1 MSLQQHLAPFN
12 MLWKSYWKSGSNQLA
27 LRGSWQLCIGTIW
40 NPCVWVSLGYLW
52 GIFGPLEPGK
62 AEKKWETLREPSCR
76 LNESVQCPLLSFTV
90 AGSEEVPSKHWE
102 SLNLK
107 QIVQDVSLLITVE
120 KSALLTSTV
129 L

>member
-1 MSLQQHLAPFN
+1 MLCLTSLR
-12 MLWKSYWKSGSNQLA
+12 YEA
-27 LRGSWQLCIGTIW
+27 LGNFVLEPYGTR
-40 NPCVWVSLGYLW
+40 VFGYLW

-62 AEKKWETLREPSCR
+62 AEKKWETLRKPSCR

-90 AGSEEVPSKHWE
+90 AGSEEVPSKHWV

-107 QIVQDVSLLITVE
+107 QIIQDVSLLITVE
-120 KSALLTSTV
+120 KSALLTSIV

>member
-1 MSLQQHLAPFN
+1 MTCCGNHTGN
-12 MLWKSYWKSGSNQLA
+12 LA
-27 LRGSWQLCIGTIW
+27 LTSLRYEVLGNFVLEPYGTR
-40 NPCVWVSLGYLW
+40 VFGYLW
-52 GIFGPLEPGK
+52 GIFGAGVSLEPGK

-90 AGSEEVPSKHWE
+90 AGSEEVPSKHWV